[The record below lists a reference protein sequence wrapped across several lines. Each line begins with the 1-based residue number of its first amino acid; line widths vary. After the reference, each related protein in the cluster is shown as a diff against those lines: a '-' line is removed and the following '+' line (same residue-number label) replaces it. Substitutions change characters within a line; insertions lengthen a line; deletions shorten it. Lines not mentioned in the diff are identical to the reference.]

1 MGIKLNRRSKM
12 VIGSNNY
19 GLAYLKIKNKKQDI
33 DANTFYIAIYP
44 LSITLEKHNDVK
56 CYGITLKMFEKISFS
71 INLNI
76 K

>member
-1 MGIKLNRRSKM
+1 M

-19 GLAYLKIKNKKQDI
+19 GLAYLKLKDKKNDI
-33 DANTFYIAIYP
+33 NANAFYITIYP
-44 LSITLEKHNDVK
+44 ISITLEKHNDVK
-56 CYGITLKMFEKISFS
+56 CYVINLRIFEKISLS